1 MWRHN
6 VCSAVLFCKLI
17 IYKVYKGSAKI
28 WLNNFQNMNRYYVQR
43 IKLHQKTISNLFIS
57 LYKTLLIQIIISR
70 GLKMLG
76 RASQENFS
84 YFINCEWYL
93 PFFLSPFLRFFLWK
107 RNIPHFHYASSSI
120 RLCRVLRKEI
130 STCRRILD
138 SIYFVYSFI
147 TLINKKIE
155 IFEFYQ
161 SICNSKQHCL
171 IIFNN

>member
-1 MWRHN
+1 
-6 VCSAVLFCKLI
+6 
-17 IYKVYKGSAKI
+17 
-28 WLNNFQNMNRYYVQR
+28 MNIYYVQK

-70 GLKMLG
+70 GLKMLD

-120 RLCRVLRKEI
+120 RLCRFLRKEI
-130 STCRRILD
+130 STYKQILN
-138 SIYFVYSFI
+138 SKYSVCNFI
-147 TLINKKIE
+147 TLINNRR
-155 IFEFYQ
+155 IFV
-161 SICNSKQHCL
+161 L
-171 IIFNN
+171 IVQCAVCKSP

>member
-1 MWRHN
+1 MVHENTNKKR
-6 VCSAVLFCKLI
+6 CEGTMFIAQFCKLI

-43 IKLHQKTISNLFIS
+43 IKSHQKTISNLFIS

-93 PFFLSPFLRFFLWK
+93 PFFLSPFL
-107 RNIPHFHYASSSI
+107 SI
-120 RLCRVLRKEI
+120 EKKNPAFSLRLV
-130 STCRRILD
+130 
-138 SIYFVYSFI
+138 
-147 TLINKKIE
+147 IN
-155 IFEFYQ
+155 
-161 SICNSKQHCL
+161 
-171 IIFNN
+171 

>member
-1 MWRHN
+1 
-6 VCSAVLFCKLI
+6 
-17 IYKVYKGSAKI
+17 
-28 WLNNFQNMNRYYVQR
+28 MNISYVQK

-70 GLKMLG
+70 GLKMLD

-130 STCRRILD
+130 STYKRILN
-138 SIYFVYSFI
+138 SIYFVYNFI
-147 TLINKKIE
+147 KLNNNWWLFVIFIKLFINIRLKSTLKWRYLNFIKVFAIASNIV
-155 IFEFYQ
+155 
-161 SICNSKQHCL
+161 
-171 IIFNN
+171 